1 MKIDMHV
8 HVAGNGRSLDRIEED
23 VFFDPADNQHWF
35 TRILYYLLE
44 ENLQRARAD
53 RDASG
58 AVSTDEYFELLYRL
72 FRDARE
78 IDGMVLLA
86 MDGAYSPKTGALQKK
101 ETDLLVGNRF
111 LARRIATLNA
121 RLAGEVDARV
131 RAKRFFF
138 AASVSPN
145 RKDWER
151 ELAYV
156 LEETDAVAIKLIPS
170 VMHLHLDDKR
180 HDAYYDAMAAH
191 GMPLLCHVGPEY
203 AFPEGIRNR
212 ALDDFRCLERPLAR
226 GVTII
231 AAHCATPV
239 FPLVDKNE
247 TRAFAAFM
255 RSANAGGAVRLYAD
269 TSALS
274 MTSRIHLLPRV
285 LELFPPE
292 WLLHGT
298 DFPIPIDGWAH
309 LPLFTH
315 GMTPKEYL
323 AIQRTKNPFDRD
335 VRIKRAAGF
344 DDRILGNAERVLR
357 MPVRAKVAAAGSAA
371 APRKARKKRP

>member
-8 HVAGNGRSLDRIEED
+8 HVAGNGRRLDRIDDD

-35 TRILYYLLE
+35 TRILYHLLE

-53 RDASG
+53 RNADG
-58 AVSTDEYFELLYRL
+58 TVSTDEYFELLYRL
-72 FRDARE
+72 FCDARE
-78 IDGMVLLA
+78 IDGMTLLA
-86 MDGAYSPKTGALQKK
+86 MDGVYSTKTGALLKK
-101 ETDLLVGNRF
+101 ETDILVGNRF
-111 LARRIATLNA
+111 LARRVAALNA
-121 RLAGEVDARV
+121 RLAAEADARV

-156 LEETDAVAIKLIPS
+156 LEESEAVAIKLIPS
-170 VMHLHLDDKR
+170 VMHLELGDKR
-180 HDAYYDAMAAH
+180 HHAYYDALAAH
-191 GMPLLCHVGPEY
+191 RMPILCHVGPEY
-203 AFPEGIRNR
+203 AFPEGIRKR
-212 ALDDFRCLERPLAR
+212 ALDTFTCLDGPLAR
-226 GVTII
+226 SVTVI

-239 FPLVDKNE
+239 FPLIDKNE

-255 RSANAGGAVRLYAD
+255 HAANAGGATRLYAD

-274 MTSRIHLLPRV
+274 MTTRIHLIPSI

-298 DFPIPIDGWAH
+298 DFPLPVDGWAH
-309 LPLFTH
+309 LPLLTR

-323 AIQRTKNPFDRD
+323 AIQRTQNPFDRD

-344 DDRILGNAERVLR
+344 NDRILGNAERVLR
-357 MPVRAKVAAAGSAA
+357 MPVAGKPAVDGAAA
-371 APRKARKKRP
+371 RTRKKRP